1 MTNPTTPIR
10 IPKTDSGLSAICRI
24 CSGMARRGLQ
34 VEEFAAAAEA
44 ARGEAQPIALT
55 STIALQM
62 KRDLELSEVVEI
74 ARTFVKVALV

>member
-24 CSGMARRGLQ
+24 CTGMARRGLRA
-34 VEEFAAAAEA
+34 EEFAAAAEA
-44 ARGEAQPIALT
+44 ARGEAQP
-55 STIALQM
+55 IALQM